1 MAWRIANTDEMY
13 DGPTHF
19 LAGVTYSGKTRTAES
34 RRLVFVSEPKVEPK
48 KRGRPRKVRNV
59 SKQSQSK

>member
-1 MAWRIANTDEMY
+1 MY

-59 SKQSQSK
+59 SKQPESK